1 MKGIKT
7 YRQNILTAVGIAL
20 TAIRLTATGPATALA
35 DPPGY
40 LFTRLATIP
49 GAAPGGGGFTH
60 DFEPYAINAG
70 GNAAFVADVDTGGE
84 GIFVSRKG
92 NVAQIA
98 RAGQP
103 APGGNTFEI
112 GALGHTPLNN
122 AGDGAFIYI
131 LDANNFQP
139 FGLNSGLFRFSLLN
153 QVPAAVVLPGIT
165 NAPTPAGAKFAG
177 VYFNSSLNNRGDL
190 VFNGVVPG
198 LVGPPKAGGFGVG
211 VFKADRWNRIA
222 SVVVPGDK
230 APGGG
235 VFDDAIE
242 GWINDPGDIA
252 FDAHVKGEE
261 CIDISQGAGGYEL
274 VCGSSVYK
282 MPKNG
287 KIQSIA
293 HQGDPAPGPGGFTY
307 RQAFGPVMND
317 AGDLVFVGDLTP
329 PPDVAKTLGVFRH
342 SKGITTPVV
351 LPGDPLPG
359 GGHFATTAAIPY
371 QYYLNNAGDITFVA
385 ALDTADANGVTDTGL
400 YSVSHGKTRLVA
412 RSGSDLPGVG
422 TVADVNS
429 PSFSGPMMPSS
440 LQAGGIINDRG
451 QIFFEVILTD
461 GSGVLLV
468 ATPHG

>member
-1 MKGIKT
+1 MKVMRDRKT
-7 YRQNILTAVGIAL
+7 HRQNILATVGIAVMACGL
-20 TAIRLTATGPATALA
+20 VG
-35 DPPGY
+35 
-40 LFTRLATIP
+40 TIP
-49 GAAPGGGGFTH
+49 DGARADGSGYTFKKLGTIVGAAPGGGNFIN

-84 GIFVSRKG
+84 GIFVSRQG
-92 NVAQIA
+92 QISQIT

-103 APGGNTFEI
+103 VPGVNATFEI

-122 AGDGAFIYI
+122 SGDGAFIYI
-131 LDANNFQP
+131 LDPKNFQP
-139 FGLNSGLFRFSLLN
+139 FGVNAGLFRFSLRN
-153 QVPAAVVLPGIT
+153 QTPAAVVVPGVT
-165 NAPTPAGAKFAG
+165 KAPTPAGATFAG
-177 VYFNSSLNNRGDL
+177 VYFDSSLNNRGDL

-198 LVGPPKAGGFGVG
+198 LVGPPNSNGFGVG
-211 VFKADRWNRIA
+211 VFKADRRNHIA
-222 SVVVPGDK
+222 SIVVPGDK

-242 GWINDPGDIA
+242 GWTNDPGDIA

-261 CIDISQGAGGYEL
+261 CIDLGGGFEL

-293 HQGDPAPGPGGFTY
+293 HQGDPAPGGGTY

-317 AGDLVFVGDLTP
+317 AGDLVFVGDLTA
-329 PPDVAKTLGVFRH
+329 PPDHSLTLGVFQH

-359 GGHFATTAAIPY
+359 GGHFATTASIPY

-385 ALDTADANGVTDTGL
+385 ALDTVHGGVADTGL
-400 YSVSHGKTRLVA
+400 YLVSHGKTQVVA
-412 RSGSDLPGVG
+412 RTGAFIPGVG

-429 PSFSGPMMPSS
+429 PAYVTSGP

-461 GSGVLLV
+461 GTGVLLV
-468 ATPHG
+468 ATPK